1 MLKNQGQRS
10 TMETMQRL
18 ASQMDGLALA
28 NRGLKSIRP
37 AKKIVA
43 MPKRV
48 KKTPKAVVTHTKT
61 KENVT
66 ELFESDQSEEGKST
80 SNQRNRLNDSA
91 IDLANESPEIKI
103 RPEIPIEPK
112 ILIKSSNSYSE
123 EDPIKSSESDHD
135 STNQKPESSIRRCKH
150 HGDAIT
156 TTSGYGSETSLD
168 SENSSNQIKLKS
180 NNEINHENE
189 ETGDTHCVRCHKVFD
204 PSSSSPA
211 EMRCVLPHP
220 TKSVVPIKRD
230 QYGTDFAC
238 LCCRTEFRLP
248 KMAFY
253 EAGVNSM
260 LTGFCFI
267 GHHTTD
273 QNDIDYQQDGGAAL
287 CCEEAGCIEYFV

>member
-1 MLKNQGQRS
+1 
-10 TMETMQRL
+10 METMQRL

-43 MPKRV
+43 LPKRV
-48 KKTPKAVVTHTKT
+48 KKSTGKIDPKNLA
-61 KENVT
+61 ENST
-66 ELFESDQSEEGKST
+66 EKG
-80 SNQRNRLNDSA
+80 LNDSA
-91 IDLANESPEIKI
+91 IDLAHESSSPPTIH
-103 RPEIPIEPK
+103 IPIHDAEKFTVKTPTQ
-112 ILIKSSNSYSE
+112 NYSE
-123 EDPIKSSESDHD
+123 EDPIKSMSESDGGVD
-135 STNQKPESSIRRCKH
+135 SPKMADKAPKNQMCENQ
-150 HGDAIT
+150 T

-168 SENSSNQIKLKS
+168 SDRIESPKTSGNLIGGENDQS
-180 NNEINHENE
+180 
-189 ETGDTHCVRCHKVFD
+189 GDTHCVRCHKVYD
-204 PSSSSPA
+204 PSSKSGA

-220 TKSVVPIKRD
+220 TKNVVPIKRD
-230 QYGTDFAC
+230 SYGTDFAC

-273 QNDIDYQQDGGAAL
+273 TNDIDYQEEGGAAL

>member
-1 MLKNQGQRS
+1 MLKNSTQRS

-18 ASQMDGLALA
+18 ANQMDGLALA

-37 AKKIVA
+37 AKKIVS
-43 MPKRV
+43 MPKRIKKSPKVTPAV
-48 KKTPKAVVTHTKT
+48 KEIST
-61 KENVT
+61 
-66 ELFESDQSEEGKST
+66 DQSDDDKS
-80 SNQRNRLNDSA
+80 RDRLNDSA
-91 IDLANESPEIKI
+91 IDLTNQNSSPENIKKFEKI
-103 RPEIPIEPK
+103 EIEPMK
-112 ILIKSSNSYSE
+112 SYSE
-123 EDPIKSSESDHD
+123 EDPIKSSESDQD
-135 STNQKPESSIRRCKH
+135 LTNQKSDLRPIKTCRQHGNCGHRH

-156 TTSGYGSETSLD
+156 ATSGYGSETSLD
-168 SENSSNQIKLKS
+168 SENSNQIEIKSKNNLKQQ
-180 NNEINHENE
+180 NE

-230 QYGTDFAC
+230 QFGTDFAC

-273 QNDIDYQQDGGAAL
+273 ENDIDYQQDGGAAL
-287 CCEEAGCIEYFV
+287 SCEEAGCIEYFV

>member
-61 KENVT
+61 KET
-66 ELFESDQSEEGKST
+66 EFSDQSDEGKSN
-80 SNQRNRLNDSA
+80 SNQRSRLNDSA
-91 IDLANESPEIKI
+91 IDLANESPEIKA
-103 RPEIPIEPK
+103 EIPIEPK
-112 ILIKSSNSYSE
+112 ILIKNSNSYSE

-168 SENSSNQIKLKS
+168 SENSSNRIKLKS